1 MSPETFAET
10 LTLCDAAPSSEHGLR
25 DLPARTTITLYLSRG
40 GVGLTVAS
48 VEALALKGPA
58 VQART
63 TKGDLYL
70 IDLADIFAANI
81 EGKAQPKASRRAGF
95 GS

>member
-10 LTLCDAAPSSEHGLR
+10 VTLCDAAAPSDQGLR
-25 DLPARTTITLYLSRG
+25 DLPARTTITLYLSHG

-48 VEALALKGPA
+48 VEALALKGLT

-70 IDLADIFAANI
+70 FDLSDIFAANI

>member
-1 MSPETFAET
+1 MSPETFAEI
-10 LTLCDAAPSSEHGLR
+10 LTLCDAAAPSEQGLR
-25 DLPARTTITLYLSRG
+25 DLPARTTITMYLSRG

-48 VEALALKGPA
+48 IEALALKGS
-58 VQART
+58 VVHART

-70 IDLADIFAANI
+70 VELQDVFAANV
-81 EGKAQPKASRRAGF
+81 EGKAQPKATRRAGF

>member
-1 MSPETFAET
+1 MSPETFAEI
-10 LTLCDAAPSSEHGLR
+10 LALCDAAPASDQGLR
-25 DLPARTTITLYLSRG
+25 DLPPRTTITLYLSRG

-48 VEALALKGPA
+48 VEALALKGLG
-58 VQART
+58 VSART

-81 EGKAQPKASRRAGF
+81 EGKAQPKATRRAGF